1 MEGEGRTAGWGEGQ
15 DTRGAVGKV
24 GEGEYRGGGGGGVGG
39 KENSWPETGDEAWKW
54 SEVGG
59 PLGAEIGEGG
69 FWESGLGAG
78 IAIIGRG
85 PVALPGGLLIMTG
98 GEGGRGVK
106 LLAVQTTDLEAGAG
120 GGARA
125 GGGGVGGAGCLR
137 GMVA

>member
-1 MEGEGRTAGWGEGQ
+1 M
-15 DTRGAVGKV
+15 
-24 GEGEYRGGGGGGVGG
+24 
-39 KENSWPETGDEAWKW
+39 
-54 SEVGG
+54 GG
-59 PLGAEIGEGG
+59 PLGAEMGEGG

-106 LLAVQTTDLEAGAG
+106 LLAVQTKDLEAGAG

>member
-1 MEGEGRTAGWGEGQ
+1 ME
-15 DTRGAVGKV
+15 VK
-24 GEGEYRGGGGGGVGG
+24 RGGRPVGRRDG
-39 KENSWPETGDEAWKW
+39 R
-54 SEVGG
+54 
-59 PLGAEIGEGG
+59 GG
-69 FWESGLGAG
+69 FLGERARG
-78 IAIIGRG
+78 RIAIIGRG

-120 GGARA
+120 GGART

>member
-1 MEGEGRTAGWGEGQ
+1 M
-15 DTRGAVGKV
+15 
-24 GEGEYRGGGGGGVGG
+24 
-39 KENSWPETGDEAWKW
+39 
-54 SEVGG
+54 GG
-59 PLGAEIGEGG
+59 PLGAEMGEGG

-106 LLAVQTTDLEAGAG
+106 LLAVQATDLEAGAG
-120 GGARA
+120 GGAGT

-137 GMVA
+137 GTVA